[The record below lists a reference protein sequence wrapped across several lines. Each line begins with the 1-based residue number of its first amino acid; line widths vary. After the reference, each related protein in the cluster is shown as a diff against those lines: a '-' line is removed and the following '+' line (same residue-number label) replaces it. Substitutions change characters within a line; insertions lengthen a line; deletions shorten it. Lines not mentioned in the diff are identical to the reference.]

1 MLNVDDEKMYKQRK
15 VIENTKD
22 MKIIQNPEMKENW
35 AISME
40 NRMKDQ
46 ELKTGQILT
55 QMSDKQETM
64 LDEFKLMIQDGAE
77 KSDENLRIM
86 SATMD
91 AKLSSMKKQ
100 ISNKF
105 DDVDSRIDQASIIKS
120 NGGVAKSGDIALNK
134 DLLPIIRKNTKEVDS
149 HPEDSLYDIDRKVSK
164 STPAA
169 PLFENDEKG
178 SLPVAKT
185 PGSKAT
191 DKSIILA
198 DNTPKHKSIKMIE
211 IDTSFNKGVISAQE
225 KIEQEVEASK
235 DEKINNSY
243 HISTGLSQAYMIT
256 GAYAPAFQ
264 EGEAEPL
271 PVLFEA
277 EGDIIM
283 PNSNTGTIQKCFILG
298 SAKGNMNSQTASIK
312 LVSISCLINGGTH
325 RIEAPISGWVI
336 GENGIPGIHGE
347 LLHKNG
353 AWLAR
358 TFVSGFLE
366 TFSSA
371 LVAGAG
377 SGKVNVGT
385 GTTGTNTGASA
396 SFNGE
401 QLSNNAYSAGAKGMS
416 TVFGKLGEYYLK
428 MAEQIFPVIEVKGG
442 RTIDI
447 LLIGGEELTV
457 VENNKLDIQRMR
469 DNIEKAELKKSQKDA
484 KISSQ
489 ANAFTRTVNGNS
501 DSKVISKLSGDKK

>member
-105 DDVDSRIDQASIIKS
+105 DDVDAKFDQASIIKS
-120 NGGVAKSGDIALNK
+120 NGGVAKGGDIALNK
-134 DLLPIIRKNTKEVDS
+134 DLLPIIRKNTKEVDA

-169 PLFENDEKG
+169 NDTKG

-191 DKSIILA
+191 DKSMILA

-271 PVLFEA
+271 PVLLEA

-283 PNSNTGTIQKCFILG
+283 PNSNIGTIQKCFILG

-385 GTTGTNTGASA
+385 GTTGTTGAAA
-396 SFNGE
+396 SFSGD

-501 DSKVISKLSGDKK
+501 DSKIISKLSGDKK